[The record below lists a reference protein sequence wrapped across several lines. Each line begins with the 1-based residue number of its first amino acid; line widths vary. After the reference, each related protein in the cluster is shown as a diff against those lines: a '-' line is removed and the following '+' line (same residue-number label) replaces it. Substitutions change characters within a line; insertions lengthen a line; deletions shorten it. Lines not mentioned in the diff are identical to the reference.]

1 MGEPAMSQRDQI
13 VVSFPEVRSRDGY
26 QVPAILL
33 QPPAPRGGATISHG
47 YGGMKEEMLG
57 LALAFAVQG
66 WSTVVIDLRGHG
78 AHPAVMGPGLLDDI
92 NGTIDFVRRFGTTLA
107 IGHSLAG
114 RLALASDAD
123 RAIGF
128 SPSVVRGI
136 SASGRTMMTTFTS
149 PRVRED
155 HPGYLLEI
163 LASMPP
169 IPDDGKPRFVVHS
182 QRDVPGI
189 MAGLEALSLRNL
201 EKASVAPLYTEPAR
215 DPNLQD
221 YLPIWFNHTDM
232 KLNPDAMARALAWLR
247 HETR

>member
-1 MGEPAMSQRDQI
+1 MSQRDGI
-13 VVSFPEVRSRDGY
+13 VVSFPEVQSRDRY
-26 QVPAILL
+26 RVPAILL
-33 QPPAPRGGATISHG
+33 EPSVPHGGAAISHG

-57 LALAFAVQG
+57 LALAFALQG

-78 AHPAVMGPGLLDDI
+78 AHPAVVDSGLLGDL
-92 NGTIDFVRRFGTTLA
+92 NGAIDFVRRFGTTLA

-128 SPSVVRGI
+128 SPSIIRGI
-136 SASGRTMMTTFTS
+136 SPSGRVMMTTFAS

-163 LASMPP
+163 LAAMPP

-182 QRDVPGI
+182 ERDVPGI
-189 MAGLEALSLRNL
+189 MAGLDALKLRNL
-201 EKASVAPLYTEPAR
+201 EKASVAPLYTEPANV
-215 DPNLQD
+215 PNLPD

-232 KLNPDAMARALAWLR
+232 KLNPDAMARALAWLDD
-247 HETR
+247 EVV